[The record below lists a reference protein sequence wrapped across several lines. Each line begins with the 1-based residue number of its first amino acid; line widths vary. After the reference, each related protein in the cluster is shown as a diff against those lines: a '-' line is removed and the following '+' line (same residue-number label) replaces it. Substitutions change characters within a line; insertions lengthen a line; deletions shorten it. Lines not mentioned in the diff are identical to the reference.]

1 MRTCCLICLIYVASI
16 FTHFEWYL
24 LRSIEGQMQSCKDEV
39 INNSVL
45 LLYYVNQMEF
55 IGYRASVL

>member
-1 MRTCCLICLIYVASI
+1 MRTCGLICLIYVASI
-16 FTHFEWYL
+16 FTYFEWYL

-55 IGYRASVL
+55 IGYHASVL